1 MDKFL
6 YQIHNLLNQ
15 ITDTIAYQGRHC
27 PSHKVALFLAS
38 PKTEARKK
46 YRYGTWT
53 KWIHFNDNHVELHF
67 SLHYDFNFIF
77 LH

>member
-38 PKTEARKK
+38 PKMEARKK
-46 YRYGTWT
+46 YRLYG
-53 KWIHFNDNHVELHF
+53 
-67 SLHYDFNFIF
+67 
-77 LH
+77 